1 MEGIAAKIREVYGL
15 PSSFV
20 IVANYHKIG
29 SKHDEPVHSF
39 SFTLENPT
47 AHKKTRAR
55 KAPSKVKRD
64 QHRRTIHL
72 ERLSSNDDNPP
83 AVAAVAAPVSSSRPS
98 ERQQRALLV
107 SRGNFPSPPASV
119 EIKTHAPGRSRDSAT
134 MSDVDIVSPYDK
146 HNDHALYV
154 DPEHIVLKSGRHLV
168 GEPALATWSSSK
180 RSIAVNA
187 LGDSGAL
194 IKAHDH
200 SDCLATFVALSKDAE
215 RSRRLYSRL
224 EQELFQSSALSPQ
237 VLVSERKVSKKQ

>member
-47 AHKKTRAR
+47 AHKKVRAR

-64 QHRRTIHL
+64 QHRRAIHL
-72 ERLSSNDDNPP
+72 ERLSSIEP

-98 ERQQRALLV
+98 ERQQPLLV

-134 MSDVDIVSPYDK
+134 MSDVDVVSPYDK

-154 DPEHIVLKSGRHLV
+154 DPEHVVLKSGRHLV

-215 RSRRLYSRL
+215 RSRRLYNRL